1 MNFNYKTREVEEGRK
16 EEEEKKK
23 IPYFQIACGSKMK
36 SQRCTKIY
44 WYECK

>member
-1 MNFNYKTREVEEGRK
+1 MNFKYKTREREEGRK
-16 EEEEKKK
+16 EEEKKK
-23 IPYFQIACGSKMK
+23 IPYFQIVCGSKMK